1 MWNKTLDALKG
12 QAALIYT
19 CILSYIL
26 GMYAYMYVLAN
37 TCHGLNGT
45 ITWMCHQGCELVA
58 TGNVTCSH
66 ACWIVS
72 HADGAGGGEEAEFI
86 EIVAANIFLKATFP
100 AKAH

>member
-58 TGNVTCSH
+58 TGNVLC
-66 ACWIVS
+66 AAVS
-72 HADGAGGGEEAEFI
+72 PD
-86 EIVAANIFLKATFP
+86 FLVSDLDRTFLNVECTMLEP
-100 AKAH
+100 LP